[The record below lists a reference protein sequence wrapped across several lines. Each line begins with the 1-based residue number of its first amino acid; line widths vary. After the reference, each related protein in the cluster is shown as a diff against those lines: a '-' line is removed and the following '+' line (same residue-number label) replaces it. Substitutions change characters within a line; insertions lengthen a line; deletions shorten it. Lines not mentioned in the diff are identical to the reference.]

1 MALKA
6 ACPDFL
12 LPVEKKAILQI
23 LPIRK
28 YQQATYHNGNRADN
42 ISTEWSLALTADS
55 EQLLVAGTDGLHIFE
70 KKKNKKEITT
80 STLLILNSFLQI
92 PTCYQTSEFKSKGDL
107 DILSFK
113 TGICQGLAVPPHE
126 GL

>member
-28 YQQATYHNGNRADN
+28 YQQATCDKCSRANN
-42 ISTEWSLALTADS
+42 ISTKWFLALTADS
-55 EQLLVAGTDGLHIFE
+55 EQLLVAGTDALHM
-70 KKKNKKEITT
+70 
-80 STLLILNSFLQI
+80 
-92 PTCYQTSEFKSKGDL
+92 
-107 DILSFK
+107 
-113 TGICQGLAVPPHE
+113 
-126 GL
+126 